1 MNEIFLNI
9 LLSISTLLG
18 VNSIPNLLNNW
29 NVTHTWHELNGVN
42 RFEASSIEIIKECQK
57 DPNLIIKL
65 PQVIHGVH
73 ELILDSNIIFQSGDI
88 KFRSASSFYEH
99 PTLNCNLITNGKE
112 LTWKIYSYS
121 KYFSRFNYFP
131 KVAKQNNLGLI
142 FDVNFN
148 IIAFG
153 ALLLLSII
161 SFYLFYS
168 RVDKDLLR
176 SIILGAIFFAMYFLM
191 CVSSSFDLKIS
202 MLNAHKI
209 ADISL
214 MFGLYFYFRTFKL
227 FGFLTSFELIFYTIP
242 TLINCSIIF
251 FGTTG
256 DIIQFGTSINLP
268 FVMIS
273 LIQIFFA
280 SVNNILKDK
289 NNRVAWLSSF
299 SIIIFVITSSSDIL
313 HIFGITTTYMI
324 APIGVIFCFFL
335 IVLSANEQIEM
346 TYKERDSLLATLENK
361 VNEKTKDLNEA
372 LENLKNSQ
380 AELVQSAKL
389 ASLGTLS
396 AGIAHE
402 INNSINFVNGAIVPL
417 ERKVIKH
424 IPEDEKDSIG
434 KLFTVIK
441 QGTDLTVQIVRSLR
455 NFTGLNQS
463 SFREVNVEE
472 ITNSVLTIL
481 RSKLNGIKL
490 NLNIEKNL
498 TFEGSQ
504 VGISQAIMNLLANS
518 IDALPKENPEISI
531 SAKSDS
537 EFVEISISDNGS
549 GIPDSVKERIFDPFY
564 TTKEVGKGTGLGL
577 FIVKKEIDKHK
588 GTILVK
594 SEPQKG
600 STFILKLLKKNKV
613 LETSVN
619 LEAA

>member
-1 MNEIFLNI
+1 MNIQIVEV
-9 LLSISTLLG
+9 LLFFSQILG
-18 VNSIPNLLNNW
+18 VSKTPNNVENW
-29 NVTHTWHELNGVN
+29 IIEKNWTREANGYV
-42 RFEASSIEIIKECQK
+42 FEANAS
-57 DPNLIIKL
+57 NLGGICENNPKLHLIL

-73 ELILDSNIIFQSGDI
+73 EVRVNKKLIYRSGDPTFN
-88 KFRSASSFYEH
+88 KASSFYKH
-99 PTLNCNLITNGKE
+99 PSISCEYLKDARIID
-112 LTWKIYSYS
+112 WKINSYS
-121 KYFSRFNYFP
+121 DYFSRFNSYP
-131 KVAKQNNLGLI
+131 KLKPPTFINIFFDEYLNLITAGTM
-142 FDVNFN
+142 
-148 IIAFG
+148 
-153 ALLLLSII
+153 LLLCFFSY
-161 SFYLFYS
+161 YLFIYRIS
-168 RVDKDLLR
+168 KKIVYCMVF
-176 SIILGAIFFAMYFLM
+176 GAIFFGIYFTM
-191 CVSSSFDLKIS
+191 CSLDLIGFEIS
-202 MLNAHKI
+202 MLNAHKL
-209 ADISL
+209 ADFSL
-214 MFGLYFYFRTFKL
+214 FIGSIFYFYVLHFYGYISIRKL
-227 FGFLTSFELIFYTIP
+227 KMYILITSV
-242 TLINCSIIF
+242 NCCIILL
-251 FGTTG
+251 GKSG
-256 DIIQFGTSINLP
+256 DIIQFGTSANLP
-268 FVMIS
+268 FALLM
-273 LIQIFFA
+273 LINIFFN
-280 SVNNILKDK
+280 SLKDCIK
-289 NNRVAWLSSF
+289 SRNNKIAWLSLF
-299 SIIIFVITSSSDIL
+299 SVSIFVITSTSDIL
-313 HIFGITTTYMI
+313 HTFGVTNSLMLLPFG
-324 APIGVIFCFFL
+324 AVSSFFL

-402 INNSINFVNGAIVPL
+402 INNSINFVNGAIIPL

-531 SAKSDS
+531 LAKSDS

-577 FIVKKEIDKHK
+577 FIVKKEIDKHN